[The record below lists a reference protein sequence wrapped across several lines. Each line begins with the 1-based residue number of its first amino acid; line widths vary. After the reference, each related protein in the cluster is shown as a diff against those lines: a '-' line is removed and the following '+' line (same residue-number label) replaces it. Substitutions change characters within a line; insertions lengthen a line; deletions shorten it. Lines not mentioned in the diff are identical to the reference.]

1 MVSINKKNDPAIVA
15 SNVYKTI
22 FGNNKVR
29 VLDLLFKPG
38 DKAIP
43 HAHPDHVVYAL
54 TNSKIRITSEDG
66 KASDIELKSGQVI
79 FLEAQSHSAENIG
92 KTDSHNRVI
101 ELKK

>member
-15 SNVYKTI
+15 SNVYKTN
-22 FGNNKVR
+22 FENNKVR

-43 HAHPDHVVYAL
+43 HAHPDHVVYAF
-54 TNSKIRITSEDG
+54 TNSKVRITSEDG
-66 KASDIELKSGQVI
+66 KASDIELKFGQVI

-92 KTDSHNRVI
+92 KTDSHNLVI